1 MNKAD
6 RDKRDEDRMLLVIY
20 ELTEGEPGRAV
31 EESRIFSRCKDLDIF
46 EMSDASFETYRAS
59 VLARFP
65 GVVH

>member
-1 MNKAD
+1 
-6 RDKRDEDRMLLVIY
+6 MLLVIY